1 MFNTG
6 HGPFVFFEKLSGQ
19 HPPNEKGLQFTRVAL
34 KKISTFEGLP
44 TSPEVKCRLTPAP
57 FGADIKSQ
65 LS

>member
-1 MFNTG
+1 MI
-6 HGPFVFFEKLSGQ
+6 K
-19 HPPNEKGLQFTRVAL
+19 HPSNENVLKFTPTRVAL

-57 FGADIKSQ
+57 FGVDIKSQ